1 MRVLHRGVGGL
12 KKQGDAYLKL
22 ITILLAVVIGA
33 YVLLSALLRGER
45 YTLETT
51 AYCEV
56 GDGLT
61 VSGFVVREEA
71 VIAADV
77 PFAVCELREGEWVG
91 GGQRLVTGYA
101 SREAKRQRE
110 TLDALRS
117 QRKLLSCA
125 DDAALDG
132 EISALL
138 VRMAE
143 QTARRDFD
151 AVHAAAAALTP
162 LVQWRGGERGTA
174 QLAALD
180 RRIEELERTAQ
191 HGASAVLAE
200 RAGYFSTQADGLE
213 TVLTPAALETM
224 TLAGYHAL
232 PTAFT
237 TPKNAVGRLIFGQ
250 KWYFVTELPAERAA
264 QYAAGDRLTVD
275 FARPSLR
282 EVRMRIER
290 IGAAEDGACLAVLSC
305 ERGMQNV
312 TALRRQTANLV
323 FQTHAGLRVPK
334 TALYHLDGEDGV
346 YVLEGARA
354 VWKPVTL
361 LYECGESFLAAW
373 DSGDTDNLWPGD
385 ELILTSDE
393 LYNGKVMQK

>member
-22 ITILLAVVIGA
+22 ITILLAVVLGA
-33 YVLLSALLRGER
+33 YVLLPALLRGER

-56 GDGLT
+56 GDGMT
-61 VSGFVVREEA
+61 VSGFVVREET
-71 VIAADV
+71 VIAVDA
-77 PFAVCELREGEWVG
+77 PFPVCELREGEWVG

-101 SREAKRQRE
+101 SAEAKRQRE
-110 TLDALRS
+110 TLDALRA
-117 QRKLLSCA
+117 QREQLSRA

-132 EISALL
+132 EISTLL

-151 AVHAAAAALTP
+151 AVHAAAAALMP
-162 LVQWRGGERGTA
+162 LVQWRDGAQGAA
-174 QLAALD
+174 QLASLD
-180 RRIEELERTAQ
+180 RQIEELERTAQ
-191 HGASAVLAE
+191 DGASAVLAE
-200 RAGYFSTQADGLE
+200 RAGYFSARADGLE
-213 TVLTPAALETM
+213 AVLTPDALETM
-224 TLAGYHAL
+224 TLAGYRAL

-282 EVRMRIER
+282 DVRMRVER
-290 IGAAEDGACLAVLSC
+290 IGAPEDSACLIVLSC

-312 TALRRQTANLV
+312 TALRRQTAKLV

-361 LYECGESFLAAW
+361 LYECGDSFLAAW
-373 DSGDTDNLWPGD
+373 DSGDTDMLQPSD
-385 ELILTSDE
+385 ELILTSDD
-393 LYNGKVMQK
+393 LYNGKVIRK